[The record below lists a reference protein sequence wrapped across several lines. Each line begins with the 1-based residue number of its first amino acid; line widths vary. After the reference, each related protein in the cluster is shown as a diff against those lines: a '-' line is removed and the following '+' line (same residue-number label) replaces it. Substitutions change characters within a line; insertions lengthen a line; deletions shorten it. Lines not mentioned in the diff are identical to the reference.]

1 MKNNEK
7 YKILFL
13 ASTTLFTIFAW
24 SENKELANKIQAK
37 ERKALQEW
45 FTLQARAF
53 SIPIHQNAVIKDSI
67 GHEMPLREIVL
78 GGGVLAL
85 YIDMKQCD
93 ACWKKELD
101 YLQKI
106 QTKMRTTHS
115 TIIILGD
122 MRTNEMKLWKRKH
135 SPNIPVYTLK
145 SNEYPELASI
155 ISLVHHFYFSI
166 DYNGNISNVLLGI
179 PETRQWLDKYHSQ
192 VWQTIKQKEYIKGV
206 KKEEAKAIK
215 VIPSLIE
222 IGEMSIRQK
231 KEFTFKIK
239 NTSDEPILI
248 KDIHASCE
256 CLNIDT
262 SSVWI
267 PPQKEHPFHASL
279 LMTTKG
285 DFFREVSFCTNKE
298 SSPYYINMVGVV
310 K

>member
-155 ISLVHHFYFSI
+155 ISL
-166 DYNGNISNVLLGI
+166 D
-179 PETRQWLDKYHSQ
+179 
-192 VWQTIKQKEYIKGV
+192 
-206 KKEEAKAIK
+206 
-215 VIPSLIE
+215 
-222 IGEMSIRQK
+222 
-231 KEFTFKIK
+231 
-239 NTSDEPILI
+239 
-248 KDIHASCE
+248 
-256 CLNIDT
+256 
-262 SSVWI
+262 
-267 PPQKEHPFHASL
+267 HPFISL
-279 LMTTKG
+279 
-285 DFFREVSFCTNKE
+285 
-298 SSPYYINMVGVV
+298 
-310 K
+310 